1 MKKYFLLIVCI
12 LLLLCGCSENDK
24 PKSNINAFLESGEF
38 KLENEITDDI
48 ELKNSYTFNGSTIT
62 VMYESDDTELLS
74 NTGKV
79 LFDEEDSYVSL
90 KVTFKEGEYELVKT
104 FDLTIKGKT
113 REELLVLCSKD
124 INLPNETSDDVT
136 LPARI
141 KYNSTVASCVWT
153 SSDETIISNT
163 GSFNYP
169 ESDKEIT
176 LSCKLSSKDTS
187 ITKSYKIK
195 ALSLNKTTYINE
207 LAKLSIPNSTD
218 ADIKLENSIS
228 ISDIDYPITWTSS
241 DTNAIEASG
250 KIKYVSEDTNCNLT
264 ATIQVKNISVSKEWP
279 IVIKPAGGLKFIQE
293 TIEMIL
299 IPKTINND
307 IILPT
312 EMNGVSLQW
321 TSSDSSA
328 IDNTGKINKS
338 NTTYKNVKLTVKLSA
353 GEYTQTEEFDTLVS
367 YEPHMFLDRAFDG
380 TKQNTEIKNGK
391 LVLSDGALSGT
402 YTTKVIDTENFT
414 DVVGSYSATSS
425 EKEVCELKVRLRIGS
440 TWTKYFTYG
449 EFGKGLKN
457 GYSNQTDT
465 KAKMIEDE
473 IKTISPDVANGFQL
487 QLTLKR
493 TSAEL
498 TGPIVTLL
506 ALAINY
512 SSFSYPFDIT
522 NLPKEVKY
530 DLPKLYQHD
539 VPEIGGS
546 ICSCT
551 SSTMLLMYKGY
562 SFEGLADYPHQYI
575 AGIVKDYG
583 HNIFGN
589 WSYNCIGMGSFGAT
603 AYVKR
608 FYSYGELLFHL
619 ANVGPVAAS
628 IKGTMITDAKTYTT
642 GGHLIDV
649 TGYKID
655 GDKIYIYI
663 NDPNI
668 NVVATRCT
676 LQNFLN
682 VYRNV
687 SYIIE

>member
-1 MKKYFLLIVCI
+1 MKKYFLLVVC
-12 LLLLCGCSENDK
+12 LLLILCGCSESNK
-24 PKSNINAFLESGEF
+24 PTSDIEEFLESGEF
-38 KLENEITDDI
+38 KLETEITDDI
-48 ELKNSYTFNGSTIT
+48 EFKDSYNYKGSIIT
-62 VMYESDDTELLS
+62 VTYESDDIEILS

-79 LFDEEDSYVSL
+79 LFGEDDSYVSL
-90 KVTFKEGEYELVKT
+90 KVTFKQNGVEYSKV

-113 REELLVLCSKD
+113 REELLELCSKD
-124 INLPNETSDDVT
+124 IALPSETNDDLE
-136 LPARI
+136 LPTRI
-141 KYNSTVASCVWT
+141 KYNSTNATCVWT
-153 SSDETIISNT
+153 SSDEGIISNT
-163 GSFNYP
+163 GTFNFP
-169 ESDKEIT
+169 DADKEIT
-176 LSCKLSSKDTS
+176 LSCKLSTKDAS
-187 ITKSYKIK
+187 ITKTYQVK
-195 ALSLNKTTYINE
+195 ALSIDKTNYINE
-207 LAKLSIPNSTD
+207 ISKLTIPNSTD
-218 ADIKLENSIS
+218 ADIKLESSIS
-228 ISDIDYPITWTSS
+228 ISNTDYSITWSS
-241 DTNAIEASG
+241 SNENAIDNDG
-250 KIKYVSEDTNCNLT
+250 KIKYVSEDTSCTLT
-264 ATIQVKNISVSKEWP
+264 ATIKVKNVNVSKEWS
-279 IVIKPAGGLKFIQE
+279 IVIKPAGGLKFIQD
-293 TIEMIL
+293 TIEMIS

-312 EMNGVSLQW
+312 EINGIRLQW
-321 TSSDSSA
+321 TSSDTDVIGS
-328 IDNTGKINKS
+328 DGKINKS
-338 NTTYKNVKLTVKLSA
+338 NRTYKSVKLTVKLSA
-353 GEYTQTEEFDTLVS
+353 GELTQTEEFDTQVS
-367 YEPHMFLDRAFDG
+367 YEPHMFLDRTFEG
-380 TKQNTEIKNGK
+380 EKVNTEIKNGK
-391 LVLSDGALSGT
+391 LVLSNKALSGT

-414 DVVGSYSATSS
+414 EVVGSYAATSS
-425 EKEVCELKVRLRIGS
+425 ETEICELKVRLRIGT

-449 EFGKGLKN
+449 EFGKGLQN
-457 GYSNQTDT
+457 GYNNQTDT

-473 IKTISPDVANGFQL
+473 IKTISPNVANGFQM

-493 TSAEL
+493 SSADL
-498 TGPIVTLL
+498 AGPVVTLL

-562 SFEGLADYPHQYI
+562 SFDGLAQYPHQYI

-589 WSYNCIGMGSFGAT
+589 WSYNCIGMSSFGAT

-608 FYSYGELLFHL
+608 FYSYGEMLYHL
-619 ANVGPVAAS
+619 ANVGPIAAS

-676 LQNFLN
+676 LENFLS